1 MPPSPQLIPT
11 ISFGQVLQIGILVF
25 GIGAGYAMLSS
36 QGEGNEVALRIASEE
51 RKSLEIRVR
60 GLELQNA
67 RAQEQYSAI
76 IGILSKM
83 DARLERMEVVK

>member
-1 MPPSPQLIPT
+1 MPPSPQLTPT
-11 ISFGQVLQIGILVF
+11 ISFGQVLQIAILVF